1 MLQQWHEW
9 SNWNIQV
16 CDTALQIQVIAN
28 TISLLP
34 VASVINTQII
44 KSDVIHRS
52 SKQTHHIATTVRY
65 CRTIL
70 IHDHFWDRS
79 QLFTATTKY
88 DESWLRKKRKLAV
101 VMFLCRCRDNIK
113 KTILFYQKTYAGG
126 KGIVRES
133 QNFCHFGSFVEK
145 AREKF
150 SKTSI
155 LG

>member
-44 KSDVIHRS
+44 KSVIIHRS
-52 SKQTHHIATTVRY
+52 SKQTHHIATTVRYCPVRY

-88 DESWLRKKRKLAV
+88 DESWLRKNGNWPLWCFTADAETTLKRLFCSTKKLMPA
-101 VMFLCRCRDNIK
+101 
-113 KTILFYQKTYAGG
+113 A
-126 KGIVRES
+126 
-133 QNFCHFGSFVEK
+133 K
-145 AREKF
+145 A
-150 SKTSI
+150 
-155 LG
+155 